1 MKKALEMASL
11 LLIITCVYF
20 FYAQASVVI
29 SEDQYGY
36 PDWKM
41 AMKQIEELQKIVKK
55 MDDYRKIV
63 KRQNARI
70 TQLEERVRFLEAIVK
85 LEENEPVDLQTHEKG
100 NEFNGTNAI
109 SKGSIKRQGV
119 SFIFDF
125 YFSVLNKMLRVLF

>member
-1 MKKALEMASL
+1 M
-11 LLIITCVYF
+11 YF

>member
-1 MKKALEMASL
+1 MYFSL
-11 LLIITCVYF
+11 NS
-20 FYAQASVVI
+20 YAQASVVI
-29 SEDQYGY
+29 SEDQYDY

-41 AMKQIEELQKIVKK
+41 AMKQIEELQKIVKQ

-109 SKGSIKRQGV
+109 SKRSIKRQGV